1 VTPGFRLDAHAAR
14 TPGKAAVVMG
24 RSHATVTYEEVDER
38 SRRLARVFHD
48 AGLRP
53 GDHVAL
59 VCENGP
65 LFFEV
70 VYAALRSGLYL
81 TPVNWHL
88 TAPEATYVVRN
99 CGATALVVSTGVG
112 ELAAELVA
120 AVPEV
125 PLRLVAGGAV
135 AGARAYA
142 EVVAAASAE
151 PIPAEVEGQWM
162 FYSSGTT
169 GQPKGILRPL
179 PGEPYG
185 TAQASDHWLA
195 AEHGFDADTVY
206 LCPAPLYHS
215 APAAWSTMT
224 LRHGGT
230 VVALE
235 QFDAEL
241 TLDCIERFGVT
252 HAQFVPAM
260 FVRLLRLPEDVRVR
274 YDLSSLRRVI
284 HAAAPCPVHVK
295 QRIIEWFGPIVHE
308 FWGAS
313 EGGYVSIGPEE
324 WLAHPGSVGRV
335 TGLGVHVLDED
346 GRPCPPGEP
355 GTIYVEAA
363 PFEYHGEP
371 EKTAAAWHPSG
382 WLTVG
387 DVGYVDDEGY
397 LFLTDR
403 ATNMIISG
411 GVNVYPQE
419 TEDVLLAHPAV
430 ADAAVIGVPHDEMG
444 EEVKAVVQPV
454 DPAAAGPDLAAELI
468 AFCRE
473 RLAHYKCP
481 RSVDFVDE
489 LPRLPTGKLL
499 KRRLKDRYWGDRAT
513 RI

>member
-1 VTPGFRLDAHAAR
+1 
-14 TPGKAAVVMG
+14 MG
-24 RSHATVTYEEVDER
+24 RSRASVTYAELDER
-38 SRRLARVFHD
+38 SRRLARVLHD
-48 AGLRP
+48 AGLRA
-53 GDHVAL
+53 GDHLAFVG
-59 VCENGP
+59 ENGL

-70 VYAALRSGLYL
+70 AFAALRSGLYL

-88 TAPEATYVVRN
+88 AAAEATYVVRN
-99 CGATALVVSTGVG
+99 CGARALVTSTGVG
-112 ELAAELVA
+112 ALAADLVA

-125 PLRLVAGGAV
+125 PLRLVAGDGEGGGSYEA
-135 AGARAYA
+135 A
-142 EVVAAASAE
+142 VAAATAE
-151 PIPAEVEGQWM
+151 PIPDEVEGQWM

-179 PGEPYG
+179 SGDPYG
-185 TAQASDHWLA
+185 AAQASDHWLA
-195 AEHGFDADTVY
+195 ASHGFDADSTY

-215 APAAWSTMT
+215 APAAWSVMT

-230 VVALE
+230 SVALE
-235 QFDAEL
+235 QFDPEL
-241 TLDCIERFGVT
+241 TLDCIERFRVT

-260 FVRLLRLPEDVRVR
+260 FVRLLRLPEDVRRR

-295 QRIIEWFGPIVHE
+295 EQLIDWLGPIVHE
-308 FWGAS
+308 FYGAS
-313 EGGYVSIGPEE
+313 EGGYVEIGPEE
-324 WLAHPGSVGRV
+324 WLAHRGSVGNVSGR
-335 TGLGVHVLDED
+335 GVHILDDE
-346 GRPCPPGEP
+346 GRERPAGEP
-355 GTIYVEAA
+355 GTIHFEAA
-363 PFEYHGEP
+363 RFEYHGEP
-371 EKTAAAWHPSG
+371 EKTAAAWNPNG

-387 DVGYVDDEGY
+387 DVGYVDDDGY

-411 GVNVYPQE
+411 GVNIYPQE

-430 ADAAVIGVPHDEMG
+430 ADVGVIGVPHDEMG
-444 EEVKAVVQPV
+444 EEVKAVVLPV
-454 DPAAAGPDLAAELI
+454 DPAAAGPALEAELI

-473 RLAHYKCP
+473 RLSHYKCP

-499 KRRLKDRYWGDRAT
+499 KRRLKDRYWSDRDT

>member
-1 VTPGFRLDAHAAR
+1 MTDGPELRWRLDVHAAR

-24 RSHATVTYEEVDER
+24 RSHASITYEELDER
-38 SRRLARVFHD
+38 SRRLARVLHD
-48 AGLRP
+48 AGLRA
-53 GDHVAL
+53 GDHLAL
-59 VCENGP
+59 VCENGL

-70 VYAALRSGLYL
+70 VFAALRSGLYF

-99 CGATALVVSTGVG
+99 CGATALVTSTGIG
-112 ELAAELVA
+112 ELAAQLVA
-120 AVPEV
+120 TVPEV
-125 PLRLVAGGAV
+125 PLRLVAGDGSYEDAL
-135 AGARAYA
+135 AGA
-142 EVVAAASAE
+142 ASD
-151 PIPAEVEGQWM
+151 PLPDEVEGQWM

-179 PGEPYG
+179 PGAPYG
-185 TAQASDHWLA
+185 AAQASDHWLA
-195 AEHGFDADTVY
+195 ASHGFDADSVY

-215 APAAWSTMT
+215 APAAWSVMT

-230 VVALE
+230 TVVLE

-241 TLDCIERFGVT
+241 TLECIERFRVT

-260 FVRLLRLPEDVRVR
+260 FVRLLRLPEEVRAR

-295 QRIIEWFGPIVHE
+295 ERIIEWFGPVVHE

-313 EGGYVSIGPEE
+313 EGGYVEIGPEE
-324 WLAHPGSVGRV
+324 WLAHRGSVGNVAGR
-335 TGLGVHVLDED
+335 GVHVLDDD
-346 GRPCPPGEP
+346 GHECPPGEP

-363 PFEYHGEP
+363 AFEYHGEP

-411 GVNVYPQE
+411 GVNIYPRE

-430 ADAAVIGVPHDEMG
+430 ADVGVIGVPHDEMG
-444 EEVKAVVQPV
+444 EEVKAVVQLV
-454 DPAAAGPDLAAELI
+454 DPATAGPALEAELV

-473 RLAHYKCP
+473 RLAHFKCP

-499 KRRLKDRYWGDRAT
+499 KRRLQDRYWAGRDT